1 MEDNVTLI
9 ATFYSPEPFLP
20 AALKYSPRRIVLL
33 IDSSDGKVKENINA
47 IKKVFGKAMEFEV
60 VKVPKDDI
68 LAIAKTTVELIDSN
82 KAADNKIIVSVAG
95 ANKLLTNAVLFGS
108 YARPDRI
115 LRIVTNKTQSNEL
128 ISLPKLS
135 YNIGS
140 TKRDLLSKMEG
151 RKDKTIGQIAKEM
164 HRTRGMIYQHLKELK
179 DGGYLDEDYTV
190 TDAGRLALL

>member
-20 AALKYSPRRIVLL
+20 AALKYSPKKIVLL
-33 IDSSDGKVKENINA
+33 VDSGDGKVRENIRA
-47 IKKVFGKAMEFEV
+47 VKKVFERAMQFEV

-68 LAIAKTTVELIDSN
+68 HAIAKMTVELIDSN
-82 KAADNKIIVSVAG
+82 KAAGNRIIISVAG
-95 ANKLLTNAVLFGS
+95 ANKVLTNAVLFGS
-108 YARPDRI
+108 YARSDRI
-115 LRIVTNKTQSNEL
+115 QRIVTNSTQNNEM

-140 TKRDLLSKMEG
+140 TKRELLAKMEG
-151 RKDKTIGQIAKEM
+151 RKDKTIMQIAKEM

-179 DGGYLDEDYTV
+179 DGGYLDDDYNI
-190 TDAGRLALL
+190 TDAGKLALL